1 MRRRLVITAVAAT
14 AIAASL
20 PAIAKPV
27 VPVGVGSDGK
37 GHECVYAFSWVPQ
50 CVDTSAIGPIGG
62 SAAPHSSRLV
72 CARFPN
78 ETVNTAVQK
87 VCSRFGP

>member
-14 AIAASL
+14 AIAAAL
-20 PAIAKPV
+20 PAMAKPS

-50 CVDTSAIGPIGG
+50 CVDVSPIGVNLPT
-62 SAAPHSSRLV
+62 PHSSRLV